1 MKRRTVWLAIAGIV
15 LSGCVGTPDSEGW
28 HTSQKEAFLQ
38 ILKEDTYMSLCGD
51 KALYEKVRSSEDS
64 RLMSRL
70 LIKYV
75 NNLANGC
82 IDIASFEKAQE
93 ARKSDKFKTHY
104 TFYKQHVDANAIRMH
119 LRTGQNIEKILQ
131 PYLPPYREFKRL
143 AEAYRTLAKRKDTS
157 AKLLHKIRLN
167 IERVKL
173 MKPIES
179 KNYALVNI
187 PEYTVRIIEDGK
199 TAVKMKVVVGKRH
212 MQTPIFSQDLQYVV
226 LNPQWNVPD
235 SIARNEVIPK
245 TLKDPDYLKK
255 HHMVIRRD
263 YNLKSPELHFSELDV
278 QTYLEGDE
286 KIPFKFIEVPSK
298 KNGLGRV
305 KFLFPNK
312 HSVYMH
318 DTQSKY
324 LFKRAVRCYS
334 HGCVRLEKPKTMLT
348 YIIEH
353 YTDTPLPEAQEMYD
367 SLKTH
372 FIKIVKPLPV
382 HTAYLTVYVEDDGSI
397 HTFKDVYGY
406 DRLQKLNFQE

>member
-1 MKRRTVWLAIAGIV
+1 MKIKTVLTAVFAVV

-28 HTSQKEAFLQ
+28 HSSQKEAFLE
-38 ILKEDTYMSLCGD
+38 ILENDAYMSICND
-51 KALYEKVRSSEDS
+51 RALYEKVRSSEDS

-70 LIKYV
+70 LIDYA

-82 IDIASFEKAQE
+82 IDIASFEQAQE
-93 ARKSDKFKTHY
+93 ERKSEKFKTDY
-104 TFYKQHVDANAIRMH
+104 TFYKQHVDANAIRMQ
-119 LRTGQNIEKILQ
+119 LKAGQSIEKILQ
-131 PYLPPYREFKRL
+131 PYVPPYREFGRL
-143 AEAYRTLAKRKDTS
+143 VNAYHMLKKQENTS
-157 AKLLHKIRLN
+157 PVLLHKIRLN

-173 MKPIES
+173 MKPIKS

-187 PEYTVRIIEDGK
+187 PEYTVRIIENGK
-199 TAVKMKVVVGKRH
+199 TSVKMKVVVGKRDK
-212 MQTPIFSQDLQYVV
+212 QTPIFSQDLQYVV

-245 TLKDPDYLKK
+245 TLKDPGYLKK
-255 HHMVIRRD
+255 HRMVIRRD
-263 YNLKSPELHFSELDV
+263 YNLESPALHFSELDAEAYV
-278 QTYLEGDE
+278 GGEGE
-286 KIPFKFIEVPSK
+286 VPFKFIEVPSK

-305 KFLFPNK
+305 KFLFPNR

-324 LFKRAVRCYS
+324 LFKRSVRCYS
-334 HGCVRLEKPKTMLT
+334 HGCVRLERPKEMLT
-348 YIIEH
+348 YIIAH
-353 YTDTPLPEAQEMYD
+353 YTATPLPEAQEMYD

-406 DRLQKLNFQE
+406 DRLQKLNFRE

>member
-1 MKRRTVWLAIAGIV
+1 MKIKAVLIAAFAIV

-28 HTSQKEAFLQ
+28 HSSQKEAFLQ
-38 ILKEDTYMSLCGD
+38 ILEDDAYMSICNNR
-51 KALYEKVRSSEDS
+51 ALYEKVRSSEDS

-70 LIKYV
+70 LIDYA

-82 IDIASFEKAQE
+82 IDITSFKKAQE

-104 TFYKQHVDANAIRMH
+104 TFYKQRVDANAIRMQ
-119 LRTGQNIEKILQ
+119 LKAGQNIKKILR
-131 PYLPPYREFKRL
+131 PYVPPYREFDRL
-143 AEAYRTLAKRKDTS
+143 VNAYHTLKKESNTS
-157 AKLLHKIRLN
+157 SALLQKIRLN

-187 PEYTVRIIEDGK
+187 PEYTVRIIENGK
-199 TAVKMKVVVGKRH
+199 TAVKMKVVVGKRDK
-212 MQTPIFSQDLQYVV
+212 QTPIFSQNLQYVV

-235 SIARNEVIPK
+235 SIARNEIIPK
-245 TLKDPDYLKK
+245 ALKDPNYLKK
-255 HHMVIRRD
+255 HRMVIRRD
-263 YNLKSPELHFSELDV
+263 YNLKSPALHFSELDAEAYV
-278 QTYLEGDE
+278 EGE
-286 KIPFKFIEVPSK
+286 GKVPFKFIEVPSK

-305 KFLFPNK
+305 KFLFPNR

-324 LFKRAVRCYS
+324 LFKRTVRCYS
-334 HGCVRLEKPKTMLT
+334 HGCVRLEKPKTMLR
-348 YIIEH
+348 YIIKH
-353 YTDTPLPEAQEMYD
+353 YSATPFMQAQEMYD

-406 DRLQKLNFQE
+406 DRLQKLNFRE